1 MTHIGEN
8 ISVIASFGRF
18 NKVKPLKFQWSGRL
32 YNIKEITYT
41 WKTKIGQKSIY
52 HFSVTDGASIYEI
65 SFDTTSLIWRLENID
80 V

>member
-1 MTHIGEN
+1 MTYIGES
-8 ISVIASFGRF
+8 ISVIVSFDRL
-18 NKVKPLKFQWSGRL
+18 NRIKPLRFKWSGRL

-41 WKTKIGQKSIY
+41 WKTKTGQKDIY

-80 V
+80 A